1 MRKSPGIVAV
11 HALKKAPPLCAQDF
25 VAVLAD
31 EDKKYPQLKT
41 YQGPKLLGK
50 NTRSGEPKRA
60 LLAPRCA
67 VEAHRV
73 RTPAGKRL
81 EAGEAFCNA
90 HDRDTMTRMSVCN
103 M

>member
-41 YQGPKLLGK
+41 YQGPKPLGK
-50 NTRSGEPKRA
+50 KTRSGKPKRA
-60 LLAPRCA
+60 LLEY
-67 VEAHRV
+67 VKHLAHRV

-81 EAGEAFCNA
+81 EAGEAFCDA

>member
-1 MRKSPGIVAV
+1 M
-11 HALKKAPPLCAQDF
+11 CAQDF

-60 LLAPRCA
+60 LLEYEASGTPRP
-67 VEAHRV
+67 HPGRQ
-73 RTPAGKRL
+73 
-81 EAGEAFCNA
+81 EAGG
-90 HDRDTMTRMSVCN
+90 R
-103 M
+103 